1 MPAVPCPS
9 CGNKMSSDVAVCP
22 HCGKR
27 TASAGGLGNVALS
40 ADELRAL
47 ATVTAPADA
56 DRGVLATVVL
66 PHPETTGAARTA
78 ELALTVA
85 CLPLVV
91 AGAMVFGLGR
101 VFGRRT
107 PTGEAGAVVAM
118 AAAGGVT
125 LAWWLADYGAVV
137 AIGATLAEVA
147 LLAVRARIRVRA
159 SRGHRL
165 TSVQD

>member
-9 CGNKMSSDVAVCP
+9 CGQKMSSDVAVCP

-27 TASAGGLGNVALS
+27 TATAPTGLGKVALS

-47 ATVTAPADA
+47 ATVTAPVEP

-66 PHPETTGAARTA
+66 PHPETAGSARTA

-107 PTGEAGAVVAM
+107 PIGEAGAVVAM
-118 AAAGGVT
+118 AVSGGTT
-125 LAWWLADYGAVV
+125 LVWWLADYGLGVAV
-137 AIGATLAEVA
+137 AATLAEVA

-165 TSVQD
+165 TSMQ

>member
-1 MPAVPCPS
+1 
-9 CGNKMSSDVAVCP
+9 MSSDVAVCP

-27 TASAGGLGNVALS
+27 RAGVGGGLGKVGLS

-47 ATVTAPADA
+47 ATVTAPIEA

-66 PHPETTGAARTA
+66 PHPETTGGARNA

-91 AGAMVFGLGR
+91 AGALVFGMGR

-118 AAAGGVT
+118 AAAGGTT
-125 LAWWLADYGAVV
+125 LAWWLLDYGAAV
-137 AIGATLAEVA
+137 AIGGTALEVV
-147 LLAVRARIRVRA
+147 LLAIRARIRVRA

-165 TSVQD
+165 TSVQP